1 MQSSLKSN
9 SYIHHHRVGYAET
22 DKMQFLHHSNY
33 ARIYENARWE
43 FFRSLNIPYSA
54 IEEKGLFMPVIN
66 MDFKFIKPAFYDDN
80 LSIEVRV
87 ENILNIKLAFTY
99 RTFNQNSELINEA
112 MVTLAFIKADSG
124 KPVRTPEFIKER
136 LITETVLV

>member
-1 MQSSLKSN
+1 MQSSLKT
-9 SYIHHHRVGYAET
+9 HPFVHQHRVGYAET

-43 FFRSLNIPYSA
+43 FFRSINIPYSF
-54 IEEKGLFMPVIN
+54 IEDQGLFMPVIN

-87 ENILNIKLAFTY
+87 NNISNIKLAFTY
-99 RTFNQNSELINEA
+99 VTFNQKGELINEA
-112 MVTLAFIKADSG
+112 TVTLAFIKADSG
-124 KPVRTPEFIKER
+124 KPIRTPEFIKER
-136 LITETVLV
+136 LVNESALV